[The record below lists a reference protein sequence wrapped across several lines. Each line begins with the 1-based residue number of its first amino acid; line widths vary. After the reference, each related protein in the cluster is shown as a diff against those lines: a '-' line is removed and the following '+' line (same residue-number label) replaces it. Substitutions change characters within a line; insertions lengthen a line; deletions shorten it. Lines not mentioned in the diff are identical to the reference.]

1 MAPDTAA
8 WTPERFYA
16 EYDPPAGYDG
26 HLEQVRAFVNHNQ
39 KAGRKV
45 VLVTSGGTTVPL
57 ERNVQFPYTRRYSHT
72 TNPFFDILDE
82 PASSSGTQE
91 VRVESKHVGTLLP
104 VLHAYHQAR
113 QSGCLLPIPFVTV
126 IEYLFLLPV
135 SDFFIPM
142 DRMAEHKI
150 QSSDGALHLTMEPV
164 PKVLSSLVREWV
176 PDAYVVSFKLETD
189 DNLIIPKAEKSLE
202 RYGHQLVIGNDLAR
216 RKTEVVLVEHTAR
229 VNKEAS
235 AAAFTH
241 TQVCIP
247 KDSPGEIE
255 EHIVKAL
262 RDRHE
267 QWIKNFA

>member
-1 MAPDTAA
+1 MRFLDNFSAGTRGAA
-8 WTPERFYA
+8 SA
-16 EYDPPAGYDG
+16 EYFLAAGYAVIFLSRQ
-26 HLEQVRAFVNHNQ
+26 H
-39 KAGRKV
+39 
-45 VLVTSGGTTVPL
+45 S
-57 ERNVQFPYTRRYSHT
+57 QFPYTRRYSHT

-126 IEYLFLLPV
+126 IEYLFLLRGISEEMRPLGPHALHYLAAAV